1 MVIFSLSSL
10 SIGVYV
16 ELFCMIKSAM
26 ITLEKQGKKMF
37 KSLKM

>member
-16 ELFCMIKSAM
+16 ELFCMIKSVM
-26 ITLEKQGKKMF
+26 ITLEKQGEKKV
-37 KSLKM
+37 KII